1 MSQECTGCA
10 PITPHERKKIQDIDE
25 MSGFSCH
32 GEGMKE
38 MSYPAY
44 TPSER
49 IADGVVHVAGFV
61 AALAGV
67 AAVYSFWAP
76 NMDGVTF
83 FALTVYS
90 LSLLAMLG
98 ASASYHLLA
107 HTPLRPLLRR
117 LDHAAI
123 YVKIAG
129 TFTPLGMLLGSA
141 FGYAVV
147 AGVWALAGFG
157 ALSKLRMPR
166 GAMTTGWLP
175 YMALAWAG
183 VALLLPLSG
192 VLPGISL
199 AFIIGGGLLYS
210 VGVIFYAWESLRF
223 ANAIWHA
230 FVALA
235 SACFFIGINTAVA
248 AAL

>member
-1 MSQECTGCA
+1 
-10 PITPHERKKIQDIDE
+10 
-25 MSGFSCH
+25 
-32 GEGMKE
+32 
-38 MSYPAY
+38 MSYPPY

-49 IADGVVHVAGFV
+49 IADGVVHVAGLI

-67 AAVYSFWAP
+67 AAVYSFWAFD
-76 NMDGVTF
+76 MDGVTLL
-83 FALTVYS
+83 AVTVYS

-98 ASASYHLLA
+98 ASAAYHLLA

-129 TFTPLGMLLGSA
+129 TFTPLGILLGTA
-141 FGYAVV
+141 FGYVV
-147 AGVWALAGFG
+147 LIGVWVFACLG
-157 ALSKLRMPR
+157 ALSKLRMPH
-166 GAMTTGWLP
+166 GSMTTGWLP
-175 YMALAWAG
+175 YVALAWAG
-183 VALLLPLSG
+183 VVLILPLAG
-192 VLPGISL
+192 VLPWASL
-199 AFIIGGGLLYS
+199 ALIIAGGLLYTT
-210 VGVIFYAWESLRF
+210 GVIFYAWESLRF
-223 ANAIWHA
+223 ANAIWHV

>member
-1 MSQECTGCA
+1 MTKM
-10 PITPHERKKIQDIDE
+10 P
-25 MSGFSCH
+25 
-32 GEGMKE
+32 
-38 MSYPAY
+38 YPLY
-44 TPSER
+44 TPAER
-49 IADGVVHVAGFV
+49 IADGVVHIGGLV

-67 AAVYSFWAP
+67 AAVYSVFALD
-76 NMDGVTF
+76 MDGVTF
-83 FALTVYS
+83 LAITVYS
-90 LSLLAMLG
+90 LSLLAMLA
-98 ASASYHLLA
+98 ASAAYHLLA

-129 TFTPLGMLLGSA
+129 TFTPLGILLGSA
-141 FGYAVV
+141 FGYAVL
-147 AGVWALAGFG
+147 AGVWLCAGLG
-157 ALSKLRMPR
+157 ALGKLRMPR

-175 YMALAWAG
+175 YMLLGWAG
-183 VALLLPLSG
+183 VALIMPLSG
-192 VLPGISL
+192 VLPGVSL
-199 AFIIGGGLLYS
+199 AFIVGGGLLYS

-223 ANAIWHA
+223 ANAIWHT

>member
-1 MSQECTGCA
+1 MTKM
-10 PITPHERKKIQDIDE
+10 P
-25 MSGFSCH
+25 
-32 GEGMKE
+32 
-38 MSYPAY
+38 YPPYSPA
-44 TPSER
+44 ER
-49 IADGVVHVAGFV
+49 IADGVVHVAGLV
-61 AALAGV
+61 AALAGI
-67 AAVYSFWAP
+67 AAVYAAFALD
-76 NMDGVTF
+76 MDGVTLL
-83 FALTVYS
+83 AITVYS

-98 ASASYHLLA
+98 ASAAYHLLA

-129 TFTPLGMLLGSA
+129 TFTPLGILLGTA
-141 FGYAVV
+141 FGYAVL
-147 AGVWALAGFG
+147 AGVWACACLG
-157 ALSKLRMPR
+157 ALAKLRMPR

-175 YMALAWAG
+175 YMALGWAG

-192 VLPGISL
+192 VLPGASL

-210 VGVIFYAWESLRF
+210 VGVIFYAWETLRF
-223 ANAIWHA
+223 ANAIWHV

>member
-1 MSQECTGCA
+1 MPA
-10 PITPHERKKIQDIDE
+10 A
-25 MSGFSCH
+25 SCH
-32 GEGMKE
+32 HAGMKD
-38 MSYPAY
+38 MSYPPYSPA
-44 TPSER
+44 ER
-49 IADGVVHVAGFV
+49 IADGIVHVAGLV

-67 AAVYSFWAP
+67 GAIYAVFALE
-76 NMDGVTF
+76 MDGVTLL
-83 FALTVYS
+83 AVTVYS

-98 ASASYHLLA
+98 ASAAYHLFA

-129 TFTPLGMLLGSA
+129 TFTPLGILLGTA
-141 FGYAVV
+141 FGYAVL
-147 AGVWALAGFG
+147 AGVWVCACIG
-157 ALSKLRMPR
+157 ALTKLRMPR

-175 YMALAWAG
+175 YVALGWAG

-192 VLPGISL
+192 VLPGLSL
-199 AFIIGGGLLYS
+199 AFIVSGGLLYT
-210 VGVIFYAWESLRF
+210 VGVVFYAWESLSF
-223 ANAIWHA
+223 ANAIWHV

>member
-1 MSQECTGCA
+1 MTQ
-10 PITPHERKKIQDIDE
+10 
-25 MSGFSCH
+25 
-32 GEGMKE
+32 
-38 MSYPAY
+38 MSYPLY
-44 TPSER
+44 TPAER
-49 IADGVVHVAGFV
+49 IADGVVHVMGLV

-67 AAVYSFWAP
+67 AAVYSLWAL

-83 FALTVYS
+83 LAVTVYS

-98 ASASYHLLA
+98 ASAAYHLLA

-129 TFTPLGMLLGSA
+129 TFTPLGILLGSA
-141 FGYAVV
+141 FGYAVL
-147 AGVWALAGFG
+147 AGVWALACLG

-166 GAMTTGWLP
+166 GSMTTGWLP
-175 YMALAWAG
+175 YMALGWAG
-183 VALLLPLSG
+183 VALILPLSG
-192 VLPGISL
+192 VLPGLSL
-199 AFIIGGGLLYS
+199 AFIVGGGLLYC

-223 ANAIWHA
+223 ANAIWHV

>member
-1 MSQECTGCA
+1 
-10 PITPHERKKIQDIDE
+10 
-25 MSGFSCH
+25 
-32 GEGMKE
+32 
-38 MSYPAY
+38 MSYPPY
-44 TPSER
+44 TPAER
-49 IADGVVHVAGFV
+49 IADGVVHVAGLI

-67 AAVYSFWAP
+67 AAVYAA
-76 NMDGVTF
+76 
-83 FALTVYS
+83 FALDMDRITLLAVTVYS

-98 ASASYHLLA
+98 ASAAYHLLA

-129 TFTPLGMLLGSA
+129 TFTPLGILLGTA
-141 FGYAVV
+141 FGYAVL
-147 AGVWALAGFG
+147 AGVWICACLGALA
-157 ALSKLRMPR
+157 KLRMPR

-175 YMALAWAG
+175 YVALGWAG
-183 VALLLPLSG
+183 VALILPLSG
-192 VLPGISL
+192 VLPGLSL
-199 AFIIGGGLLYS
+199 ALIVGGGLLYS

-223 ANAIWHA
+223 ANAIWHV